1 MIETDSSNFIIAIIF
16 TTAMIGLVV
25 GMFGYHLIVS
35 GKKLHKAQQLADAAL
50 EFTPSFMTIVF
61 DARYRVV
68 DVKVQNPAVA
78 DHFRNAL
85 LRKKIEE
92 LNFLPAALRIHHDSA
107 AGHPEAGDLRAPL
120 KMPAGEVIYLEW
132 DMRQSPDNTD
142 FHIAWGFDITNE
154 LLHTQRKLR
163 VLSATSSEGEE
174 RERKRIAEDLHD
186 RIGEILITSSR
197 LLDDLKKKSSS
208 PDIRQGLEELDRT
221 IEKFTKGTRTL
232 ISDLVPP
239 ILYNVGFA
247 PAIEAL
253 AVDFKRQYHL
263 AIQLEDGWQEAPVNQ
278 EIAIFLY
285 KAVREF
291 IHNAI
296 KHGGADEILISLSRE
311 DHQLAV
317 TVEDNGS
324 GFAADENHF
333 AINTDSGFGLFNMKN
348 RAEYYQ
354 GGLEIGNST
363 KLGGGQIRV
372 WVSQG
377 RADGVQIINN

>member
-1 MIETDSSNFIIAIIF
+1 MIETESSNFIIAIIF
-16 TTAMIGLVV
+16 TTAMIALVV

-35 GKKLHKAQQLADAAL
+35 GKKLHKAQRLAEAAL

-61 DARYRVV
+61 DERYRVAE
-68 DVKVQNPAVA
+68 VKVQNPAVA

-85 LRKKIEE
+85 LHKNIEE
-92 LNFLPAALRIHHDSA
+92 LNFLPPALRIHHDSA
-107 AGHPEAGDLRAPL
+107 AGHPEPGDLRAPL

-132 DMRQSPDNTD
+132 DMRQSAENTD

-163 VLSATSSEGEE
+163 VLSAASSEGEE

-197 LLDDLKKKSSS
+197 LLDDLKKKSAS

-263 AIQLEDGWQEAPVNQ
+263 AIQLDDGWQEAPVNQ

-324 GFAADENHF
+324 GFAAEENHF
-333 AINTDSGFGLFNMKN
+333 ALNTDSGFGLFNVKN

-354 GGLEIGNST
+354 GGLEIDNST
-363 KLGGGQIRV
+363 KLGGGQIKV

-377 RADGVQIINN
+377 KADGVQIIDN